1 MSTQDKLERVLRDIH
16 IMISRSEL
24 YDKTGDRIVV
34 EKKLMFEHLNHLNAC
49 IYEMMD
55 EYEATKQSR
64 DRAEREAKKQ
74 GDQILWNASRSAE
87 DVYAAAVLY
96 TDEALV
102 RAQSIMKTAEDAV
115 KELLEKTGEELK
127 QRREI
132 LRENQSE
139 LKSQLQDMVDTEKYL
154 KIIDDRNKELEK
166 EKREKEVGADPHA
179 EEVRREKSI
188 YEDRKTEIKIN
199 PAYFE
204 RMGLALEEA
213 ADREAN
219 EAAGKM
225 EKGPQITVDLDSE
238 YFKRKRG
245 ARKRQG

>member
-16 IMISRSEL
+16 VMISRSEL

-166 EKREKEVGADPHA
+166 EKREKEAGADSHA